1 MKIHRLTP
9 AEALAILRTAASG
22 LTAGEAARRRLEFGA
37 NRIEH
42 VRTEH
47 WWRRLAH
54 AFTHFLALILS
65 VAAALAFVAE
75 RLQPGQGMGLL
86 GAAILVVILVNGL
99 FSFWQE
105 HRAEQALAALQ
116 SILPHQV
123 KVMRDGA
130 LAILPAAELVPGDVV
145 WLEAGDD
152 VPADCRV
159 LEAFGVHVNNAT
171 ITGESA
177 PIPRVAD
184 PSPAP
189 AAGFMLPENDLLHAR
204 NLLLAGTTLVDGE
217 ARAVVFAI
225 GMRTEFGKIAHLT
238 QVPGA
243 VLSPLQREIARLSR
257 VLALIATA
265 LGVLFFFLGQALGL
279 GFWANM
285 LFAIGII
292 VANVPEG
299 LLPTVT
305 LALAMASQR
314 MARRNVLIRSLPSV
328 ETLGCASVICTD
340 KTGTLTLNRMEL
352 KRLYAGGRFHDADDP
367 AVAALSPPFLDIAR
381 HCHSLKRGN
390 NSKWLGDPMEVA
402 LVTLAER
409 LRPAAMF
416 PRRDEIPFNSERRR
430 LSTLHETATGPVL
443 YTKGALDAVLPLC
456 AEAQSAALP
465 ELLTSELVRR
475 FGEAEREMAD
485 QGLRVLALAYRPLPA
500 GARPEELE
508 RELILVG
515 LVGFRDPPRPEVP
528 QAIRN
533 CHEAGIRVIM
543 VTGDQAH
550 TATAIAREIGLV
562 RTPAPTVIS
571 GEELRRIS
579 DTELQLALDAPEVLF
594 ARVGADQKLR
604 IVQALKR
611 KGETVAATGDG
622 VNDAPAL
629 RQADIGIAMGRSGT
643 DVAREAA
650 HMVLLDDNFAS
661 IVAAV
666 EEGRAVYA
674 NIRKFLTYILTSN
687 VPEIVPYLAFVLFRI
702 PLPLTI
708 IQILA
713 VDLGTDMLPA
723 LALGTEPPEPG
734 TMRRP
739 PRARHER
746 LLSLPL
752 LARAYLWLGPLEAV
766 AAMAAFFYVLHG
778 AGWTYGETLSFSEAA
793 IAPSLARGP
802 RLDPIG
808 DPLYLQATTACL
820 SAIVVMQIVNV
831 FLCRS
836 DRESV
841 FAPGLVRNRLILF
854 GIAVEIALILFADY
868 TTTGNRLFGT
878 APIALDV
885 WLYVLPF
892 AAGLFLIEEA
902 RKLIRRHR
910 AGAISARIEPPP
922 VR

>member
-1 MKIHRLTP
+1 MRIHQLNA
-9 AEALAILRTAASG
+9 AEALANLRTTAAG
-22 LTAGEAARRRLEFGA
+22 LTSDEAARRRQEFGA

-47 WWRRLAH
+47 AWRRLLH
-54 AFTHFLALILS
+54 GFTHFLALILWL
-65 VAAALAFVAE
+65 AAALAFVAE
-75 RLQPGQGMGLL
+75 RLEPGQGMALL
-86 GAAILVVILVNGL
+86 GAAILAVILINGL

-116 SILPHQV
+116 KLLPHQV

-130 LAILPAAELVPGDVV
+130 LATLPAAELVPGDVV

-159 LEAFGVHVNNAT
+159 LEAYGVRVNNAT

-177 PIPRVAD
+177 PLPRD
-184 PSPAP
+184 TTPSPSEDA
-189 AAGFMLPENDLLHAR
+189 LHAR
-204 NLLLAGTTLVDGE
+204 NLLLAGTSLVAGE
-217 ARAVVFAI
+217 TRAVVFAT

-238 QVPGA
+238 QTTGA

-257 VLALIATA
+257 VLALIAAA
-265 LGVLFFFLGQALGL
+265 LGVLFFVFGQALGL

-328 ETLGCASVICTD
+328 ETLGCATVVCTD
-340 KTGTLTLNRMEL
+340 KTGTLTMNRMEL
-352 KRLYAGGRFHDADDP
+352 TRLYAGGRFLAPNDP
-367 AVAALSPPFLDIAR
+367 ALAALDTPLFDVAR
-381 HCHSLKRGN
+381 HCHSLKPGN
-390 NSKWLGDPMEVA
+390 HATWLGDPMEVA
-402 LVTLAER
+402 LMDLAGR
-409 LRPAAMF
+409 LRPA
-416 PRRDEIPFNSERRR
+416 PVCPKRDEIPFDSERRR
-430 LSTLHETATGPVL
+430 HSTLHEMPAGLAL

-456 AEAQSAALP
+456 RRAQRAAQPEPLTP
-465 ELLTSELVRR
+465 ELAQAFLA
-475 FGEAEREMAD
+475 AEREMAD
-485 QGLRVLALAYRPLPA
+485 AGLRVLALAWRPLPA
-500 GARPEELE
+500 ATPPGELE

-528 QAIRN
+528 QAIRT
-533 CHEAGIRVIM
+533 CRDAGIRVIM
-543 VTGDQAH
+543 VTGDHPH
-550 TATAIAREIGLV
+550 TALAIAREIGLA
-562 RTPAPTVIS
+562 RTPQAVVVN
-571 GEELRRIS
+571 GERLRRLS
-579 DTELQLALDAPEVLF
+579 DAELQLTLDEPELLF

-629 RQADIGIAMGRSGT
+629 KQADIGIAMGRSGT

-666 EEGRAVYA
+666 EEGRAVYE

-723 LALGTEPPEPG
+723 LALGAERPEAG

-739 PRARHER
+739 PRPRSER
-746 LLSLPL
+746 LLSWRL
-752 LARAYLWLGPLEAV
+752 LARAYLWLGPLEAA
-766 AAMAAFFYVLHG
+766 AAMAAFFFVLDG
-778 AGWTYGETLSFSEAA
+778 GGWSYGT
-793 IAPSLARGP
+793 PLALR
-802 RLDPIG
+802 

-820 SAIVVMQIVNV
+820 SAIIVMQVVNV

-836 DRESV
+836 ERGSIL
-841 FAPGLVRNRLILF
+841 ATSPLGNRLILL
-854 GIAVEIALILFADY
+854 GLAAEIGLILLIDY
-868 TTTGNRLFGT
+868 TSPGNRLFGT
-878 APIALDV
+878 APIAPDV
-885 WLYVLPF
+885 WLHVLPF
-892 AAGLFLIEEA
+892 AAAMLLLEEL
-902 RKLIRRHR
+902 RKLIVRRT
-910 AGAISARIEPPP
+910 SAR
-922 VR
+922 